1 MTVDSVQQTCK
12 GALLDFLA
20 DNLAIN
26 DLGGFKLSH
35 LHLDSAGMI
44 SLTPTLAS
52 GYNDDDH

>member
-1 MTVDSVQQTCK
+1 MATQGLSMTVDSVQQTCK

-35 LHLDSAGMI
+35 LHLDSAG
-44 SLTPTLAS
+44 
-52 GYNDDDH
+52 ND